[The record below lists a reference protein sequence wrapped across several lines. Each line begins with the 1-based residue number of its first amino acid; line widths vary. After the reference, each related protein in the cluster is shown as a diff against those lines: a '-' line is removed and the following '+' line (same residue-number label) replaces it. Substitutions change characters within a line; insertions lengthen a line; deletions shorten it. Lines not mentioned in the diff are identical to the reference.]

1 MIKKLLKFFLFSL
14 LFWTPVIIFSK
25 LADDILEHESIFFDK
40 AILEFVHSYSSQV
53 LDNFFLLITNS
64 GSPISLAI
72 ITFLICIFLFYKK
85 FYRKLLIL
93 SSTVGGSAIANL
105 ILKLIF
111 HRDRPSL
118 WNPLIVE
125 NGYSFPSGHAMVSS
139 AFAIGLIFILWETK
153 YKWLSITLGAIFVF
167 LIGLSRIYLGV
178 HYPTDI
184 IAGWCVSFVWGLIVN
199 YFVNRNKS
207 N

>member
-1 MIKKLLKFFLFSL
+1 MSKKLLKIFLFSL
-14 LFWTPVIIFSK
+14 LFWIPVIIFSK

-53 LDNFFLLITNS
+53 LDNFFLFITNA
-64 GSPISLAI
+64 GSPISLAA

-85 FYRKLLIL
+85 FYQKLLIL
-93 SSTVGGSAIANL
+93 SSIVGGSAIANL

-139 AFAIGLIFILWETK
+139 AFVIGLIFILWETK
-153 YKWLSITLGAIFVF
+153 YKWLSLILGAIFVL
-167 LIGLSRIYLGV
+167 LIGFSRIYLGV

-199 YFVNRNKS
+199 YFVNRRTA
-207 N
+207 